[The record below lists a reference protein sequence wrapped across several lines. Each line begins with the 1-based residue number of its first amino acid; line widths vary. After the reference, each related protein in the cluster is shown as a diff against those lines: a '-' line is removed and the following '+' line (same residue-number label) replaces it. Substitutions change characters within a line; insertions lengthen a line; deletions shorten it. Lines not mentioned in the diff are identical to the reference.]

1 MSMLTLVPL
10 FVLVFIGNTPFK
22 GVSVHRTIL
31 NMVMEPCNSN
41 DRIFTGYIVGEIGM
55 LYRNAITENLT
66 TEVNLQLQAGNCD
79 VATTVFQH
87 ATVKTIRRGFLIS
100 STWWRSD

>member
-31 NMVMEPCNSN
+31 NMVMEPCDSN

-55 LYRNAITENLT
+55 YGKFDHRGEPT
-66 TEVNLQLQAGNCD
+66 TPSRELQCGHNC
-79 VATTVFQH
+79 
-87 ATVKTIRRGFLIS
+87 IS
-100 STWWRSD
+100 ARY